1 MIYHTI
7 TDILAANEQAQERFI
22 AAVSNLTEAQANFRS
37 DENQWTIAEIVEH
50 ISIVNDGFLRLTHK
64 LLKEAESAPKPTKTD
79 LNLGH
84 TSLDENG
91 QQREPFQAP
100 ERVRPKGGVSVED
113 SLAKMRVALAG
124 FADIQ
129 PRLEAVDLSEQV
141 FPHPA
146 LGPFNAYQ
154 WMVLLGRAR
163 RPPPRTGR
171 EGESGLRVS
180 SLKSGPK
187 TTRRAH
193 RPPSAR
199 R

>member
-1 MIYHTI
+1 MIYHTLA
-7 TDILAANEQAQERFI
+7 DILSANEQAQERFI
-22 AAVSNLTEAQANFRS
+22 AAVSNTTEAQANFRHH
-37 DENQWTIAEIVEH
+37 ENQWTIAEIVEH
-50 ISIVNDGFLRLTHK
+50 VSIVNDGFLRLTHK
-64 LLKEAESAPKPTKTD
+64 LLKEAESAPKQPKTD

-100 ERVRPKGGVSVED
+100 ERVRPKGGVSIED

-129 PRLEAVDLSEQV
+129 PRLEAVDLSDQV

-154 WMVLLGRAR
+154 WMVLLGEHEDRHRAQIER
-163 RPPPRTGR
+163 VKAS
-171 EGESGLRVS
+171 SGFPL
-180 SLKSGPK
+180 
-187 TTRRAH
+187 
-193 RPPSAR
+193 
-199 R
+199 

>member
-7 TDILAANEQAQERFI
+7 ADILAASEQAQERFI
-22 AAVSNLTEAQANFRS
+22 AAVEHLTEAQANFRP

-64 LLKEAESAPKPTKTD
+64 LLKEGESAAKPPKAD

-100 ERVRPKGGVSVED
+100 ERVRPQGGVGIED
-113 SLAKMRVALAG
+113 SLAKLRASLAG
-124 FADIQ
+124 IVEIQ
-129 PRLEAVDLSEQV
+129 SRLEAVDLSEQM

-146 LGPFNAYQ
+146 LGPMNAYQ
-154 WMVLLGRAR
+154 WMVLLGEHEDRHRGQIERLKA
-163 RPPPRTGR
+163 TVGFSMCL
-171 EGESGLRVS
+171 ES
-180 SLKSGPK
+180 
-187 TTRRAH
+187 
-193 RPPSAR
+193 
-199 R
+199 

>member
-7 TDILAANEQAQERFI
+7 ADIIAANERAQARFV
-22 AAVSNLTEAQANFRS
+22 AAVTNLSEAQANFRPE
-37 DENQWTIAEIVEH
+37 ENRWTIAEIVEH
-50 ISIVNDGFLRLTHK
+50 VSIVNDGFLRLAHK
-64 LLKEAESAPKPTKTD
+64 LLKEAESEPRPPKAD

-91 QQREPFQAP
+91 RQREPFQAP

-113 SLAKMRVALAG
+113 SLAKMGMALAG

-129 PRLEAVDLSEQV
+129 PRIEAIDLSEQV

-154 WMVLLGRAR
+154 WMILLGEHEDRHR
-163 RPPPRTGR
+163 GQIER
-171 EGESGLRVS
+171 
-180 SLKSGPK
+180 LKATAGFPI
-187 TTRRAH
+187 
-193 RPPSAR
+193 
-199 R
+199 

>member
-7 TDILAANEQAQERFI
+7 TDILASNEQAQERFI
-22 AAVSNLTEAQANFRS
+22 AAVSNLTEAQANFRP

-154 WMVLLGRAR
+154 WMVLLGEHEDRHRAQIER
-163 RPPPRTGR
+163 VKAA
-171 EGESGLRVS
+171 SGFPL
-180 SLKSGPK
+180 
-187 TTRRAH
+187 
-193 RPPSAR
+193 
-199 R
+199 

>member
-1 MIYHTI
+1 MIYHTLA
-7 TDILAANEQAQERFI
+7 DILSANEQAQERFI
-22 AAVSNLTEAQANFRS
+22 AAVSNTTEAQANFRHH
-37 DENQWTIAEIVEH
+37 ENQWTIAEIVEH
-50 ISIVNDGFLRLTHK
+50 VSIVNDGFLRLTHK
-64 LLKEAESAPKPTKTD
+64 LLKEAESAPKPPKTD

-100 ERVRPKGGVSVED
+100 ERVRPKGGVSIED

-129 PRLEAVDLSEQV
+129 PRLEAVDLSDQV

-154 WMVLLGRAR
+154 WMILLGEHEDRHRAQIER
-163 RPPPRTGR
+163 VKAA
-171 EGESGLRVS
+171 SGFPV
-180 SLKSGPK
+180 
-187 TTRRAH
+187 
-193 RPPSAR
+193 
-199 R
+199 

>member
-7 TDILAANEQAQERFI
+7 TDILAANEQAQERFM
-22 AAVSNLTEAQANFRS
+22 AAVSNLTEAQADFRP

-50 ISIVNDGFLRLTHK
+50 VSIVNDGFLRLAHK
-64 LLKEAESAPKPTKTD
+64 LLKEAESAPKPPKND

-91 QQREPFQAP
+91 HQREPFQAP

-113 SLAKMRVALAG
+113 SLAKMRMALAG

-154 WMVLLGRAR
+154 WMVLLGEHEDRHRAQIER
-163 RPPPRTGR
+163 VKAV
-171 EGESGLRVS
+171 SGF
-180 SLKSGPK
+180 P
-187 TTRRAH
+187 H
-193 RPPSAR
+193 
-199 R
+199 

>member
-1 MIYHTI
+1 MIYRTI
-7 TDILAANEQAQERFI
+7 ADILASNERAQAQFMT
-22 AAVSNLTEAQANFRS
+22 AVSNLSEAQANFRP

-50 ISIVNDGFLRLTHK
+50 VSIVNDGFLRLTHK
-64 LLKEAESAPKPTKTD
+64 LLKEAESAARPPRDD

-100 ERVRPKGGVSVED
+100 ERVRPKGGVNVED
-113 SLAKMRVALAG
+113 SLAKMRMAMAG

-129 PRLEAVDLSEQV
+129 PRLEGVDLSEQV

-154 WMVLLGRAR
+154 WMVLLGEHEDRHRAQIER
-163 RPPPRTGR
+163 VKAA
-171 EGESGLRVS
+171 SGF
-180 SLKSGPK
+180 PI
-187 TTRRAH
+187 
-193 RPPSAR
+193 
-199 R
+199 